1 MGSCGGE
8 EEEEGERKHNERFV
22 RDILS
27 EQGKYRAMNKNCVV
41 RLSALSLYRSKRD
54 KEYAIRLATQDLIE
68 AAAVYKESF
77 YRNHHN
83 NTKVEKKDD
92 STSVTETSS
101 INHSDDDSI
110 GITITCE

>member
-8 EEEEGERKHNERFV
+8 EEEEGEKKHNERFV
-22 RDILS
+22 RDIMG
-27 EQGKYRAMNKNCVV
+27 EQGKYCAMNKNCVV

-77 YRNHHN
+77 YRNNHNN

-101 INHSDDDSI
+101 INHSDD
-110 GITITCE
+110 